1 MGRVI
6 ADEDIL
12 NATLEVMARAGYAGA
27 TTRQIA
33 AEAGINEVTL
43 FRRFGSKKNLLM
55 AAIAHEAATY
65 RAEEVG
71 YTGDLEADL
80 RRVVDFY
87 GSLMQRRGHVII
99 MLAAEGHRQPELLEI
114 LRGPVALFERAR
126 QVVERY
132 QNDGVLVA
140 ESPGEAFAALVG
152 PLLVDALFRLIVP
165 EAAFAEPD
173 TVRLVSLFLDGRRND
188 GA

>member
-12 NATLEVMARAGYAGA
+12 NATLAVVAREGYAGA

-65 RAEEVG
+65 RAEDVG

-80 RRVVDFY
+80 SRLVDFY
-87 GSLMQRRGHVII
+87 GSLMRRRGHVII
-99 MLAAEGHRQPELLEI
+99 MLAAEGQRQPELLDV
-114 LRGPVALFERAR
+114 LRDPVVVFERAR
-126 QVVERY
+126 RVLERY
-132 QNDGVLVA
+132 QKDGVLVA

-152 PLLVDALFRLIVP
+152 PLFLDTVLALIVP
-165 EAAFAEPD
+165 ETPAGQPD
-173 TVRLVSLFLDGRRND
+173 TARLVALFLDGRR
-188 GA
+188 A